1 METSSSVAEDLVV
14 IDKEDH
20 QTIDEEDR
28 TMDIDEII
36 PKNNFQ

>member
-1 METSSSVAEDLVV
+1 METSSSVAEDLAV

-20 QTIDEEDR
+20 QIIDEEDR